1 MNILKFAPDKNN
13 TILKYYH
20 KSNKALIPLLIPSF
34 FLDDNNQFKKYFD
47 LINLTNI
54 SFHSYVSISCVI
66 TDYHKKIPLINETI
80 LRSINL
86 KSHTLIGLVL
96 GYQMYIK
103 YYKTKDYHMS
113 YLNRYDTLP

>member
-34 FLDDNNQFKKYFD
+34 LLDDNNQFKKYFD

-66 TDYHKKIPLINETI
+66 TDYHKKIPLLNETV

-86 KSHTLIGLVL
+86 KSHTLIGLGL
-96 GYQMYIK
+96 GYQIYLK
-103 YYKTKDYHMS
+103 YYKSKDYHE
-113 YLNRYDTLP
+113 TI